1 MPPAPLPVLRTVAR
15 AYALLWSYRVLLAK
29 AIWPPVIF
37 LVIAEFLYHRIVGN
51 AGGLDRIAAV
61 LGAPWYMLAAVAVAW
76 LAGLKF
82 LLSFSISWRRHLLFG
97 DRFDSLFFK
106 RPFWRYLG
114 FLVLTYVWIV
124 PLLLLSL
131 LPALALALRLAP
143 RPEVAAALVLP
154 VIAIAFTL
162 WAVVRQVPFFTALT
176 YDRPPAS
183 WTRSVHAMRGTVWRY
198 LAIFVLA
205 MLPVVLLNFALDA
218 GLNAAHANRHAVHV
232 ALGESAF
239 RQAMLFIH
247 FALGAAIGAF
257 TTTTVLQTSS
267 RETAPA

>member
-15 AYALLWSYRVLLAK
+15 AYALLWADRVLLGK
-29 AIWPPVIF
+29 AIWPPVVF

-51 AGGLDRIAAV
+51 AGGWDRVFAILD
-61 LGAPWYMLAAVAVAW
+61 APWYMLAGVAVAW

-82 LLSFSISWRRHLLFG
+82 LLSFSISWRRHLLFN

-124 PLLLLSL
+124 PLVLLSA
-131 LPALALALRLAP
+131 LPAAALAFRQAP
-143 RPEVAAALVLP
+143 RIEVAAASLLP
-154 VIAIAFTL
+154 VAAILFAV
-162 WAVVRQVPFFTALT
+162 WGVVRQVPFFTALT
-176 YDRPPAS
+176 YDRRPAS
-183 WTRSVHAMRGTVWRY
+183 WTRCVHVMRGTVWRY
-198 LAIFVLA
+198 LAIFVFA
-205 MLPVVLLNFALDA
+205 MLPVVALNFLLDA
-218 GLNAAHANRHAVHV
+218 GLNAAHADRHAVHV

-247 FALGAAIGAF
+247 FALGAAIGAI
-257 TTTTVLQTSS
+257 TTTAVLQTSS
-267 RETAPA
+267 RETAAV